1 MKRVI
6 ALIFLILLTSCGG
19 SSSDGSNG
27 DQQDANT
34 TEQEVTMVIDEGCD
48 SLESFDQCP
57 DALSKELLDI
67 QTELLGEVDPESV
80 PYLQRKYLLNCVATS
95 DTNVDR
101 SEVASTCR
109 CLYQGLVDHLRSQG
123 TETQAV
129 RWFIE
134 LEETISERKVP
145 PAWAMDVYISCA

>member
-6 ALIFLILLTSCGG
+6 ALIFLILLISCGG
-19 SSSDGSNG
+19 ASPDG
-27 DQQDANT
+27 DQQETNT
-34 TEQEVTMVIDEGCD
+34 TEQEDTTTEIGVCD

-57 DALSKELLDI
+57 GTLSKDLLDI
-67 QTELLGEVDPESV
+67 QTELLGGVDPETV
-80 PYLQRKYLLNCVATS
+80 PYLQRTYLVNCVTNS
-95 DTNVDR
+95 DTNVGR
-101 SEVASTCR
+101 SEIATTCQ

-123 TETQAV
+123 TEAQAV

-134 LEETISERKVP
+134 LEESISERKVP

>member
-19 SSSDGSNG
+19 SSSDGE
-27 DQQDANT
+27 QQEANT
-34 TEQEVTMVIDEGCD
+34 TEQEATTADLGVCD

-95 DTNVDR
+95 DTNIDR

-123 TETQAV
+123 AETQAV

-134 LEETISERKVP
+134 LEETIAERKVP

>member
-19 SSSDGSNG
+19 SSSDGE
-27 DQQDANT
+27 QQEANT
-34 TEQEVTMVIDEGCD
+34 TEQEATTTDLGVCD
-48 SLESFDQCP
+48 SLKSFDQCP

-67 QTELLGEVDPESV
+67 QTELLGEVNPESV

-95 DTNVDR
+95 DTNIAR

-123 TETQAV
+123 AETQAV

-134 LEETISERKVP
+134 LEETIAERKVP

>member
-19 SSSDGSNG
+19 SSSDGE
-27 DQQDANT
+27 QQEANT
-34 TEQEVTMVIDEGCD
+34 TEQEATTTDLGVCD

-57 DALSKELLDI
+57 DALPKELLDI
-67 QTELLGEVDPESV
+67 QTDLLGEVDPISV

-95 DTNVDR
+95 DANVDR
-101 SEVASTCR
+101 REVASTCR

>member
-6 ALIFLILLTSCGG
+6 ALIFLIFLTSCGG
-19 SSSDGSNG
+19 SSSDGE
-27 DQQDANT
+27 QQEANT
-34 TEQEVTMVIDEGCD
+34 TEQEATTTDLGVCD